1 MTYHKLFQN
10 FTIIGMPFSGKT
22 TIGKLLSDKL
32 NYNFI
37 DLDDYISTKYNMKF
51 NEVVSK
57 FGNDE
62 FLKIEEETMLEMNGQ
77 KNIFS
82 TGGSVIYSSKGM
94 EHLKNISRIIFL
106 DVDVDELKN
115 RMNMT
120 MEDRGIV
127 FKPGENF
134 ESLYQSRLPLYS
146 KYCDLRIRCKL
157 LSPEKIVD
165 LIIKELS

>member
-1 MTYHKLFQN
+1 MN
-10 FTIIGMPFSGKT
+10 
-22 TIGKLLSDKL
+22 
-32 NYNFI
+32 
-37 DLDDYISTKYNMKF
+37 F

-77 KNIFS
+77 KNLFS

-106 DVDVDELKN
+106 DVDVNELKN

-134 ESLYQSRLPLYS
+134 ELIPCLNDNLDHINLFENLVK
-146 KYCDLRIRCKL
+146 KYI
-157 LSPEKIVD
+157 
-165 LIIKELS
+165 